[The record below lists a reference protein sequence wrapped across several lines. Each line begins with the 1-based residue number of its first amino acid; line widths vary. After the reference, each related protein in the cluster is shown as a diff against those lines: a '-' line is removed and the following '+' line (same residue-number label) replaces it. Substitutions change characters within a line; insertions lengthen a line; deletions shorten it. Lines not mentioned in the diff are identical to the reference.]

1 MDEDELASRQV
12 AGLLVALDLVDHAA
26 RDAVE
31 HGHGD
36 LAAAREWLAAR
47 LLALPSDDPTA
58 VGCRLVAWSDVFDLF
73 AEGPRALCLR
83 CYLPSA
89 ADPAGLDRAQL
100 GDLIARRA
108 VCSAAEHV
116 ATALAEAATEISPN

>member
-12 AGLLVALDLVDHAA
+12 AGLMVALDLVDHAA

-47 LLALPSDDPTA
+47 LLALPSDDPTIRQWWRA
-58 VGCRLVAWSDVFDLF
+58 SWWPGASWSTCS
-73 AEGPRALCLR
+73 PRAHAPCTCASCPAR
-83 CYLPSA
+83 QIPRAWTGPSW
-89 ADPAGLDRAQL
+89 
-100 GDLIARRA
+100 
-108 VCSAAEHV
+108 
-116 ATALAEAATEISPN
+116 AT